1 MFKTRDIVCAVEL
14 GTSKIC
20 VLIGEVGADLY
31 PTIIGHSIIPSANA
45 IVKGE
50 ITDMKRAGELLAQA
64 LEKADRAS
72 GGELENCRLATVVA
86 TGCAIDSLQG
96 SGIVTVRNPDRIVTE
111 IERAEANE
119 SARTVDIASDREI
132 LNTCES
138 YFLVDK
144 RRVNNPIGQSCH
156 RLEAVIHV
164 VHAKRSGLENF
175 RRIFSEY
182 GWEDVRVEPVFSPL
196 ADAFGVLRDHE
207 RENGSLLVNIG
218 AGTTEYL
225 VNSDNGVCASGMLQV
240 GMEHVANDLA
250 IGFNMHI
257 DRARELL
264 RGILERASAA
274 HQEFLEIPAQGGRK
288 RRIPIA
294 GCERIVEARLREIF
308 EIIRHKLIEKK
319 APRTLSAGGIITGG
333 GAEYYRTK
341 DIFSDVFDLSCRI
354 AGPADIG
361 GAATDLET
369 PRFSTVWGALK
380 SAAFFLQSL
389 APEQQGVL
397 KRLFKKFNRALDR
410 NN

>member
-20 VLIGEVGADLY
+20 VLIGEVGADSY
-31 PTIIGHSIIPSANA
+31 PTIIGHSVVPSANA

-50 ITDMKRAGELLAQA
+50 ITDMKRAGELFAQA
-64 LEKADRAS
+64 LEKADQVS
-72 GGELENCRLATVVA
+72 GGELENCRLATVIA

-111 IERAEANE
+111 VERAEANE
-119 SARTVDIASDREI
+119 SARSVD
-132 LNTCES
+132 
-138 YFLVDK
+138 FLVDK
-144 RRVNNPIGQSCH
+144 RRVHNPIGQSCH
-156 RLEAVIHV
+156 RLEAVVHV

-182 GWEDVRVEPVFSPL
+182 GLEDVQVEPVFAPL

-207 RENGSLLVNIG
+207 RENGSILVDIG

-225 VNSDNGVCASGMLQV
+225 VNSDNGVCASGMIQV

-250 IGFNMHI
+250 IGCKMHI

-264 RGILERASAA
+264 RGMLERASAA
-274 HQEFLEIPAQGGRK
+274 QQEFLEIPGQGGKK

-294 GCERIVEARLREIF
+294 GCERIVDARLREIF
-308 EIIRHKLIEKK
+308 EIIRQKMLEKK
-319 APRTLSAGGIITGG
+319 APLTLSAGGVITGG
-333 GAEYYRTK
+333 GAEYYRAK
-341 DIFSDVFDLSCRI
+341 DIFSDVFDISCRI

-361 GAATDLET
+361 GAATDLES
-369 PRFSTVWGALK
+369 PRFSAVWGALK
-380 SAAFFLQSL
+380 SAALFLQSL
-389 APEQQGVL
+389 EPEQQGVL
-397 KRLFKKFNRALDR
+397 KRLFRKFNRALDR